1 VASSKKARE
10 VEQRAAR
17 VERSAWEK
25 TSRKSSGGRRGEQ
38 SWSGVDSGQ
47 AEVMLGVGAGEYDT
61 KMDVEGRRGMD
72 AKKKGEEMLTC
83 YSCH

>member
-1 VASSKKARE
+1 
-10 VEQRAAR
+10 
-17 VERSAWEK
+17 
-25 TSRKSSGGRRGEQ
+25 
-38 SWSGVDSGQ
+38 
-47 AEVMLGVGAGEYDT
+47 MLGVGAGEYDT